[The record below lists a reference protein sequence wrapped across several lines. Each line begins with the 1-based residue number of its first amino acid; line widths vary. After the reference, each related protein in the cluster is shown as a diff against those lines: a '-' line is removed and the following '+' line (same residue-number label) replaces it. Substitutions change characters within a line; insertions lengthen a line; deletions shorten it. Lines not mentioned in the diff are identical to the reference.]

1 MSTRNL
7 KIVNVDEFCRACD
20 FLGKPVVWEQIQTA
34 ARNCARSRKEARKLL
49 SQRATGMKRLRIKRQ
64 TLHGVKVGY
73 HLVLDGV
80 ISKPKR

>member
-1 MSTRNL
+1 MSNHNL
-7 KIVNVDEFCRACD
+7 KIVDVEEFSQACK
-20 FLGKPVVWEQIQTA
+20 FLGKPVVWEQITRA

-49 SQRATGMKRLRIKRQ
+49 SQRATGMKRLRIKKQ

-80 ISKPKR
+80 VSKPKR